1 MHKAKS
7 VLPNTV
13 TEPASIDLG
22 ALGLDAGAH
31 VLVAHALRARAPGQ
45 TLCVHGSHPQLGVHL
60 SGWCRKRGLAVES
73 IDNEHWIAAGAGD
86 DRRWRGA
93 SRAGAAD
100 LRQAGAVV
108 DRPSPRWG
116 VAARGALVEDGAPV
130 FHFPMSDKAALWA
143 DDAARLYAAALAAQW
158 DPNKAVDWDARFD
171 LPDEVEDAVV
181 QVMTYLVENE
191 NAALLVPARFL
202 ARMHPHFRE
211 VVQCMAITIA
221 DEARHV
227 EVFTRRIA
235 LKGRAPALSTAGA
248 QASLKT
254 LFDAPDFSVAS
265 FLLSVLGEGS
275 FVNLLN
281 FLYTHA
287 PDPVTRQICR
297 LAGVDEAR
305 HVAFGMSHLA
315 WQMAHEPELKYRL
328 QAAVESRFDEL
339 ANTDGLN
346 EEVFDALIVL
356 AAGAFTPEA
365 VAQGYARVQ
374 RLKEDMAEGR
384 RARLVKLG
392 FASDEAM
399 ALAQRHTRNFM

>member
-1 MHKAKS
+1 M
-7 VLPNTV
+7 LPTIAIDP
-13 TEPASIDLG
+13 PAAQAGATLDLG

-31 VLVAHALRARAPGQ
+31 VLVAHALRHRAPGQ
-45 TLCVHGSHPQLGVHL
+45 PLRVEGSHPELGVHL
-60 SGWCRKRGLAVES
+60 SGWCRKRGLAVS
-73 IDNEHWIAAGAGD
+73 ADGGAHVIAAGAGEAQ
-86 DRRWRGA
+86 RWRGA
-93 SRAGAAD
+93 SRAGDAD
-100 LRQAGAVV
+100 RAQPDAVV
-108 DRPSPRWG
+108 ERPRASWG
-116 VAARGALVEDGAPV
+116 VAARGALVEEGGPE
-130 FHFPMSDKAALWA
+130 FHFQLSDKDELWA
-143 DDAARLYAAALAAQW
+143 EDAARLYAAAAAAQW
-158 DPNKAVDWDARFD
+158 DPDKAIAWATPFE

-202 ARMHPHFRE
+202 AQMHPHFRE
-211 VVQCMAITIA
+211 VMQCIAITLA

-235 LKGRAPALSTAGA
+235 LKGRKPAMSTAGA

-265 FLLSVLGEGS
+265 LLLSVLGEGS

-281 FLYTHA
+281 FLYAYA

-315 WQMAHEPELKYRL
+315 WQMAHDPDLKHRL
-328 QAAVESRFDEL
+328 HAAVENRFDEL
-339 ANTDGLN
+339 ASTDGLN
-346 EEVFDALIVL
+346 EEVFDALIL
-356 AAGAFTPEA
+356 MAAGAFTPEA
-365 VAQGYARVQ
+365 VATGYARVQ
-374 RLKEDMAEGR
+374 RLKEEMTEGR

-392 FASDEAM
+392 FTPDV
-399 ALAQRHTRNFM
+399 ALALSERHTRNFM